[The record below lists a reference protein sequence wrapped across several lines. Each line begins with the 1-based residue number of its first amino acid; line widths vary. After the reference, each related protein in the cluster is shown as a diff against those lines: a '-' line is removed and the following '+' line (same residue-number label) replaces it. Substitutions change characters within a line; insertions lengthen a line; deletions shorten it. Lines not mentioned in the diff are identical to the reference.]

1 MKIVEVP
8 ITYHEREGEANLES
22 FKDGWRHVRFM
33 LENVPGYLFSVPG
46 IVLSVLGILMMSLAP
61 IGVSVSGVTP
71 GVHSMVAG
79 SLLTIVGY
87 QVISLGVFAAVTSD
101 PIQKPED
108 PITTW
113 AIENIGL
120 EWGAAAG
127 VALFVLGAVGALVL
141 ISQWAASGFSTL
153 PFTTL
158 SLASFMAIVIGLQTA
173 FSSFFPSS
181 IDR

>member
-1 MKIVEVP
+1 M
-8 ITYHEREGEANLES
+8 
-22 FKDGWRHVRFM
+22 
-33 LENVPGYLFSVPG
+33 
-46 IVLSVLGILMMSLAP
+46 
-61 IGVSVSGVTP
+61 
-71 GVHSMVAG
+71 
-79 SLLTIVGY
+79 
-87 QVISLGVFAAVTSD
+87 FAAVTSD

-113 AIENIGL
+113 ALENIGL

-153 PFTTL
+153 PFTL
-158 SLASFMAIVIGLQTA
+158 SLASFMAIVIGLQTVL
-173 FSSFFPSS
+173 SSFFPSS